1 MAKKPAPKPAPKT
14 APKTANTPAKKPAA
28 KQKTKSAGPKRDH
41 RPQIADELGL
51 DEDDNRPLV
60 INPLTNLDNPINNPD
75 DIEVDEAAIAQ
86 GPTHGGTLETR
97 SQELRI
103 RGRGG
108 RKRSGPRTKGPG
120 RDRTKKR

>member
-1 MAKKPAPKPAPKT
+1 MAKKPASRPASKPT
-14 APKTANTPAKKPAA
+14 KKPAA
-28 KQKTKSAGPKRDH
+28 KPKAKARPPKRDH
-41 RPQIADELGL
+41 RPQLADELGL
-51 DEDDNRPLV
+51 DDDNRPLV
-60 INPLTNLDNPINNPD
+60 VKPLTNLDDPIHNPD

-97 SQELRI
+97 ARELQV

>member
-14 APKTANTPAKKPAA
+14 ANKPAT
-28 KQKTKSAGPKRDH
+28 KPKTKSAGPKRDH

-108 RKRSGPRTKGPG
+108 RKRSGPRTKGAG

>member
-14 APKTANTPAKKPAA
+14 ANKPAKKPAA
-28 KQKTKSAGPKRDH
+28 TQKTKSAGPKRDH

-75 DIEVDEAAIAQ
+75 DIEVDAAAIAQ

>member
-1 MAKKPAPKPAPKT
+1 MAKKKPAP
-14 APKTANTPAKKPAA
+14 AKKKPTA
-28 KQKTKSAGPKRDH
+28 KPPTKKNKPAGPKRDH

-60 INPLTNLDNPINNPD
+60 INPLTNLDNPVNNPD

>member
-1 MAKKPAPKPAPKT
+1 MAKKPAPKPAPSKKKP
-14 APKTANTPAKKPAA
+14 APAKKKPVKA
-28 KQKTKSAGPKRDH
+28 QSPKRDH
-41 RPQIADELGL
+41 RPQIADELEL
-51 DEDDNRPLV
+51 DDDDRPLV
-60 INPLTNLDNPINNPD
+60 IKPLTNLDNPVNNPD